1 MILSNVLGIIVSGG
15 LTTRFGYNAPFF
27 IASSIIM
34 SIGAGLIT
42 TFTVGV
48 SQAKWAGFIFVY
60 GLGVGFGFQQ
70 GGVAAQAVLPLSKVS
85 IGTAIVMFLQMLG
98 GSLFVSVV
106 QNIFTRELISN
117 LEALNIPDFSPS
129 DVVNGGATS
138 LRAIVSKSVLPDVLV
153 AYNDALVK
161 VFQLALILDCLSI
174 IGALGIEW
182 KSMKTK
188 NVDERAK

>member
-1 MILSNVLGIIVSGG
+1 MILSNVVGIILSGG
-15 LTTRFGYNAPFF
+15 LITRFGYNAPFF
-27 IASSIIM
+27 IASSVIM

-48 SQAKWAGFIFVY
+48 SQAKWIGFLFVY

-98 GSLFVSVV
+98 GSLLVSFA
-106 QNIFTRELISN
+106 QNIFTKELISN
-117 LEALNIPDFSPS
+117 LEALDLPDFSPS

-138 LRAIVSKSVLPDVLV
+138 V
-153 AYNDALVK
+153 
-161 VFQLALILDCLSI
+161 
-174 IGALGIEW
+174 
-182 KSMKTK
+182 
-188 NVDERAK
+188 